1 MKKRISLLTVLFV
14 IITLCLS
21 GCVQYVEL
29 SDRAIV
35 QALGID
41 YLPDK
46 KTYRISLQY
55 FSQTSEGGQNQIDK
69 TQANVL
75 KSVGEGDSILLAA
88 KNASIMT
95 GKDLLLSENRIVII
109 GNELCNYNL
118 EKTLEFFV
126 ANYHSHPMVRVVA
139 AENTAEEIIDVKFKE
154 GYVSSQ
160 HLISLVS
167 NAYQETKTLDS
178 LVYRIMTDLH
188 SSTASAYIPI
198 MKISEQK
205 TDGTIPP
212 EGGGSGGE
220 GGKSEKGGE
229 GGGANSNEQTEKTV
243 ILDGGLIF
251 ANYKAVGK
259 ADADAATGIQ
269 LLSDRAVEYSVTV
282 EGEANQKYTITMFN
296 VSTSINPVITDGVLS
311 FDINIS
317 STGRFD
323 ERGSIGETDTDAIL
337 SIEKAAEKKLENM
350 LCNTIQLVKNEYGA
364 DIVGFED
371 ALRHYCPDFLR
382 ENSDR
387 IPELIRA
394 AECRVKVSI
403 DLFSLGLQ
411 SY

>member
-1 MKKRISLLTVLFV
+1 MIKKISLLTILFMV
-14 IITLCLS
+14 IMLCLS
-21 GCVQYVEL
+21 GCVNYIEL

-35 QALGID
+35 QALGVD

-109 GNELCNYNL
+109 GNELCKYDL
-118 EKTLEFFV
+118 KSTLEFFV

-160 HLISLVS
+160 HLVNLLN
-167 NAYQETKTLDS
+167 NAHQETKTLDS
-178 LVYRIMTDLH
+178 LVFRIMTDMC
-188 SSTASAYIPI
+188 SSTGSAYIPL

-212 EGGGSGGE
+212 EGGSGSESGG
-220 GGKSEKGGE
+220 SEKGGE
-229 GGGANSNEQTEKTV
+229 GGGANGNEQSEKTV
-243 ILDGGLIF
+243 ILDGGIIF
-251 ANYKAVGK
+251 ADYKAVGK
-259 ADADAATGIQ
+259 ADANAATGLQ
-269 LLSDRAVEYSVTV
+269 LLSSRAVEYSVNA
-282 EGEANQKYTITMFN
+282 EDESNQKYTVTMFN
-296 VSTSINPVITDGVLS
+296 INTKLNPVITDGELS
-311 FDINIS
+311 YDIVIS
-317 STGRFD
+317 STGRLD
-323 ERGSIGETDTDAIL
+323 ERGSVSETDTDAIL
-337 SIEKAAEKKLENM
+337 SIEKAAENKIETM
-350 LCNTIQLVKNEYGA
+350 LYDTIQLVKDEYGA
-364 DIVGFED
+364 DIVGFEN
-371 ALRHYCPDFLR
+371 ALRHSYPNFLR
-382 ENSDR
+382 ENSDK
-387 IPELIRA
+387 IPELIQG

-411 SY
+411 SH